1 MELFSCIH
9 VDGMHQAFFAAF
21 DDHCVVHTVYT
32 KRCLGIA
39 VIKLWVIFAK
49 GSLRDPALYIFWI
62 LIPTKSYNFHYG
74 WILLAS
80 CCHHHHHCIQVTIS
94 VILVIQMHSPE
105 PSFDSWRP

>member
-49 GSLRDPALYIFWI
+49 GSLRDPALYFGISGS
-62 LIPTKSYNFHYG
+62 LETYFHF
-74 WILLAS
+74 
-80 CCHHHHHCIQVTIS
+80 
-94 VILVIQMHSPE
+94 VIT
-105 PSFDSWRP
+105 